1 MSKIIIDLDNI
12 HDINDY
18 SDNTMLQQAAKKKL
32 DILLNGFLI
41 HLGKDPID
49 EKNDYQEKN
58 GNNQLNKLQ
67 RRNNTIFVNGQ
78 RGTGK
83 TTFLNAMLDF
93 YSTNENTTGICPL
106 AFIDPTLIET
116 HQNIIVDI
124 VVKFKQLYD
133 KKLKY
138 CRDQEQYNDLNKQL
152 EQMAEG
158 LRLLGEQKNN
168 HNKHDDSWFLSQALK
183 SSKSGQYLEER
194 FHQFID
200 KIANALNKKL
210 FIIAIDDVDTNTEK
224 AYEILE
230 NIRRYLSHPKIVV
243 VISGDVTLYNYIV
256 KNRKI
261 IELTNSQINKE
272 KDIEKDRLVGHLTQ
286 QYLTK
291 IFPAYQRI
299 ELKNLKQINNEVVIK
314 SNNIKEKKHTVEL
327 LNEILTQSF
336 NLKPQHINKY
346 VEFLLP
352 QPIRSIVQFLKQ
364 ITNDKENNEKPYR
377 PEHIISAL
385 KYIFI
390 NELIEKNIDSVLLET
405 NDPDI
410 NQIASIVFDLC
421 HRYGE
426 LETGFYL
433 RPDSSDDAYNAA
445 KFYMAAILSK
455 KLEHNTLPNALNFML
470 ACAASANTYIH
481 YVENSNDSEKENLS
495 ERYKNYIG
503 LTRNE
508 NITTIAAHLGAV
520 IATENKNHKK
530 IHSGII
536 RVNRRKHNTDKWEKD
551 NFKSV
556 TGWENLDVIGSLDQL
571 SRKMNRKTAGSY
583 EYGYIDYVA
592 ATTILVSSYSIQEGA
607 EKRDYISAITLL
619 SVISRL
625 LEDDN
630 EIDIRRFTLSNTYG
644 FPTFLKKSANDPDS
658 SMDNDE
664 NDENDEII
672 EYEDTENE
680 NTICLNKKMNIW
692 KKDTQKEL
700 ITCSA
705 LLAGKIWERIQYTL
719 ISISEKATE
728 KVTYIYNSR
737 NKNVNEDILLSIAF
751 SRLIWGLIN
760 SILIEE
766 VRHNQGVPPDLV
778 EAFIS
783 ARNVSTSHDE
793 LYSNMNKIKTSLSRQ
808 ENKEKSFVSI
818 LPITHAFLACPLL
831 LPFISLTDPVHRQKG
846 STDKYKITTLFNE
859 INQLFQHESKG
870 EILPEE
876 TEETEE
882 TKLIKESID
891 KKEDYLFISKLI
903 ISGCFKND
911 KAK

>member
-1 MSKIIIDLDNI
+1 MSEIIIDLDNI

-49 EKNDYQEKN
+49 EKNDCQEKN

-93 YSTNENTTGICPL
+93 YSTNENNTGICPL

-200 KIANALNKKL
+200 KIANVLNKKL

-261 IELTNSQINKE
+261 IELTNSQRNKE

-291 IFPAYQRI
+291 TFPAYQRI
-299 ELKNLKQINNEVVIK
+299 ELKNLKQINNEVVVKIK
-314 SNNIKEKKHTVEL
+314 SSNIQENKHTVDL

-336 NLKPQHINKY
+336 NLKYQHINKY

-352 QPIRSIVQFLKQ
+352 QPIRSIVQLLKQ
-364 ITNDKENNEKPYR
+364 ITSDKENNETPYR

-390 NELIEKNIDSVLLET
+390 NELIEQNIDSVLLET

-410 NQIASIVFDLC
+410 NQIASTVFDLC

-433 RPDSSDDAYNAA
+433 RPDSSDNAYNAA

-481 YVENSNDSEKENLS
+481 YVENSNDNDKENLS

-536 RVNRRKHNTDKWEKD
+536 RVNRRKHNADKWEKD
-551 NFKSV
+551 KFKSF

-571 SRKMNRKTAGSY
+571 SRKMNKKTAGGY

-625 LEDDN
+625 LEDDSTV
-630 EIDIRRFTLSNTYG
+630 DIRRFISLNTYSA
-644 FPTFLKKSANDPDS
+644 PNFLKKLESGSDNSENYETNDSID
-658 SMDNDE
+658 DTG
-664 NDENDEII
+664 
-672 EYEDTENE
+672 TENK
-680 NTICLNKKMNIW
+680 NTTHLNKMINNW
-692 KKDTQKEL
+692 KKDIQKEL
-700 ITCSA
+700 VTCSP
-705 LLAGKIWERIQYTL
+705 LLIGKIWERIQYTL
-719 ISISEKATE
+719 NSISEKATE
-728 KVTYIYNSR
+728 KLTYN
-737 NKNVNEDILLSIAF
+737 NTPGDILLSIVF
-751 SRLIWGLIN
+751 SRFIWGIIN

-766 VRHNQGVPPDLV
+766 VRHNIEVPSDLV
-778 EAFIS
+778 EALIS
-783 ARNVSTSHDE
+783 AKNISTSHDE
-793 LYSNMNKIKTSLSRQ
+793 LYSNMNKIKTSLSR
-808 ENKEKSFVSI
+808 KEKSFVSI

-831 LPFISLTDPVHRQKG
+831 LPFILLTEQSDKQKG
-846 STDKYKITTLFNE
+846 NAEKYKITTLFNE
-859 INQLFQHESKG
+859 INKLFQHESKG
-870 EILPEE
+870 KILP
-876 TEETEE
+876 EE

-903 ISGCFKND
+903 ISGCFRSGE
-911 KAK
+911 